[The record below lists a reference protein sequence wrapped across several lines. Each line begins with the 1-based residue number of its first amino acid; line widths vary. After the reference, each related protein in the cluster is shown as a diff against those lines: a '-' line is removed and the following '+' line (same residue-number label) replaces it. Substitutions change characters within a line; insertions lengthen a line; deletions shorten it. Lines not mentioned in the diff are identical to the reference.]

1 MVWLP
6 DGPTRVP
13 GTGVHDA
20 RRGMTT
26 DRPKVAVQRPIYEAK
41 ETPGWATQ
49 RKMLVLRAAGV
60 GAGVEGG
67 RVERGVENAWKNAKT
82 R

>member
-1 MVWLP
+1 
-6 DGPTRVP
+6 
-13 GTGVHDA
+13 
-20 RRGMTT
+20 
-26 DRPKVAVQRPIYEAK
+26 VAVQRPIYEAK